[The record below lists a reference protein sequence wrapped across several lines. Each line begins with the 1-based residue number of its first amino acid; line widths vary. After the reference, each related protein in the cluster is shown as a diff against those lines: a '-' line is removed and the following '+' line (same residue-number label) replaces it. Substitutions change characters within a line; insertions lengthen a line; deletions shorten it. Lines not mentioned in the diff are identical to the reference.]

1 MTILLIAPYPWEIY
15 IDLALGE
22 TRVWANNIARTK
34 SLQAGSLVLP
44 DQRTTI
50 QELNPKARPYYC
62 DMDQ

>member
-22 TRVWANNIARTK
+22 TRIWANNITRTK
-34 SLQAGSLVLP
+34 SLQASSLVLP

-50 QELNPKARPYYC
+50 QELNPKPYYC